1 MEIAA
6 NIKTAPIQSASHD
19 AYASGKG
26 PVPVHRRRH
35 YFLPGCCAC
44 FPSFLLHRGRVIALA
59 RSPIATRAVIQSL
72 LCGRYVAFLALPNL
86 QGRLLDGARKR
97 EGDCPGKP
105 RFESQIHI
113 LSWKDQTRGSN
124 RQGAFSALVLAAD
137 AAEARSSPSFSQL
150 ICNSSVRSR
159 TASPRAAPK

>member
-59 RSPIATRAVIQSL
+59 RSPIATRAVMQSL
-72 LCGRYVAFLALPNL
+72 LCGRTLPSWPFQISPAGCWMARENEKATAQGSRDLNL
-86 QGRLLDGARKR
+86 NFTSWRGRTRQAARIVKAPSLLWYLRPMLR
-97 EGDCPGKP
+97 RRVLP
-105 RFESQIHI
+105 RHF
-113 LSWKDQTRGSN
+113 
-124 RQGAFSALVLAAD
+124 
-137 AAEARSSPSFSQL
+137 PS
-150 ICNSSVRSR
+150 
-159 TASPRAAPK
+159 

>member
-72 LCGRYVAFLALPNL
+72 LCGRTLPSWPFQISPAGCWMARENEKATAQGNRDLNL
-86 QGRLLDGARKR
+86 KFTSCRGRTRHAARIVKAPSLLWYLRPTLR
-97 EGDCPGKP
+97 RRVLP
-105 RFESQIHI
+105 RHF
-113 LSWKDQTRGSN
+113 
-124 RQGAFSALVLAAD
+124 
-137 AAEARSSPSFSQL
+137 PS
-150 ICNSSVRSR
+150 
-159 TASPRAAPK
+159 